1 MPRRRIVCVVLQCD
15 RCGRELGD
23 DGECLGHY
31 PEHAPWQL
39 ESAALDC
46 GWTTDGSWRWHCDE
60 CPALRLAA
68 EPVPVAAGQQD
79 LAPDL
84 GLDRLEVFLQRV
96 GLVPWV
102 P

>member
-1 MPRRRIVCVVLQCD
+1 MTRRRIVCVVLECD
-15 RCGRELGD
+15 GCGRELGD
-23 DGECLGHY
+23 DGVCLGHY
-31 PEHAPWQL
+31 PEHTPWVL

-60 CPALRLAA
+60 CAPLTSTV
-68 EPVPVAAGQQD
+68 EQVQVIAGQEV

-84 GLDRLEVFLQRV
+84 GFDRLELFLHRV